1 MPTAKIKILL
11 ADDHLIVRMGLRTI
25 LSIEDDFFV
34 CGEAASGTEAI
45 REALRLK
52 PDVVLMDLMMPKM
65 NGVEATAEIVKNA
78 PTTHVLILTTY
89 ATSDLLRSA
98 FDAGASGALVKDSS
112 RSLLAK
118 AIRETAAGRRFISPD
133 IQSGLD
139 APTGSIAFSDRQ
151 LKILRLV
158 AKGFNNKEIAEFVGI
173 SRDTVKA
180 SLKTIFARLGAASRA
195 EAVALAIR
203 ERLLKP

>member
-78 PTTHVLILTTY
+78 PMAHVLILTTY

-98 FDAGASGALVKDSS
+98 FDAGACGAIVKDSS

-118 AIRETAAGRRFISPD
+118 AIRETAAGRRFVSPD
-133 IQSGLD
+133 IPSGLD